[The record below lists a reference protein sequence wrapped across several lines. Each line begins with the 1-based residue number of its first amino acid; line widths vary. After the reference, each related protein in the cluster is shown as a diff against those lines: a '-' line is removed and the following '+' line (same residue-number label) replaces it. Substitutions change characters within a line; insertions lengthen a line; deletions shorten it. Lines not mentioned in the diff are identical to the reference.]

1 MNRDRFVRSIDCKS
15 STAFGKNLKSVIPAI
30 QYQSNKPRRLPNQE
44 IQTDF
49 AGPMNNEKK
58 HEIHLL
64 TCIDKF
70 LKNASAEIFEIAN
83 SSIVI
88 KFPDNYL
95 QFHGVLRYFRIDEA
109 SFLTGNQEKKHLIDN
124 INSIPASA
132 NDHWTIGSVERLISI
147 IKQRLAL

>member
-1 MNRDRFVRSIDCKS
+1 MKILVYFKKSDNTNFKNHYLPIDILNSLEKCS
-15 STAFGKNLKSVIPAI
+15 SH
-30 QYQSNKPRRLPNQE
+30 KPRRLPNQE

-49 AGPMNNEKK
+49 AGPVNNEKE

-88 KFPDNYL
+88 KFLDNYL

-109 SFLTGNQEKKHLIDN
+109 SFLTGNQEKN
-124 INSIPASA
+124 I
-132 NDHWTIGSVERLISI
+132 
-147 IKQRLAL
+147 